1 MIFFLISAISLIDLL
16 MDHAEKA
23 VDTFS
28 QGLNC
33 AQSVF
38 SSFSEEL
45 GLDEKT
51 AKKIAGGFGS
61 GMRCGEVC
69 GAVTGALMVI
79 GLKYGPYTA
88 EDIEAKAD
96 TNTKT
101 LELID
106 AFKAENGSILCRD
119 LLGYD
124 LLKENELA
132 IIKEKCLFKKICPK
146 LVESAALILEK
157 KLEEW
162 EADPRK

>member
-1 MIFFLISAISLIDLL
+1 MDLL

-23 VDTFS
+23 ADTFS

-51 AKKIAGGFGS
+51 AKKIAGCFGS

-69 GAVTGALMVI
+69 GALTGALMAI
-79 GLKYGPYTA
+79 GLKYGACSA
-88 EDIEAKAD
+88 EDTEEKAD

-101 LELID
+101 VEMIN
-106 AFKAENGSILCRD
+106 AFKAENGSIFCRD

-124 LLKENELA
+124 ILKENELA
-132 IIKEKCLFKKICPK
+132 IIREKGLFKTICPK
-146 LVESAALILEK
+146 LVGSAALILEK
-157 KLEEW
+157 KLDEW
-162 EADPRK
+162 EAGSRK

>member
-1 MIFFLISAISLIDLL
+1 

-23 VDTFS
+23 VVTFS

-51 AKKIAGGFGS
+51 AKKIGGSFGS

-79 GLKYGPYTA
+79 GLKYGACSA
-88 EDIEAKAD
+88 EDTKAKAD

-101 LELID
+101 LELIE

-132 IIKEKCLFKKICPK
+132 IIKEKGLFKSICPK

-157 KLEEW
+157 KMGEW
-162 EADPRK
+162 EAVSRK

>member
-1 MIFFLISAISLIDLL
+1 MS
-16 MDHAEKA
+16 HAEKA
-23 VDTFS
+23 VTGFS

-45 GLDEKT
+45 GLDERT

-69 GAVTGALMVI
+69 GAVTGALMAI
-79 GLKYGPYTA
+79 GLKYGADTA
-88 EDIEAKAD
+88 EDTDAKAD
-96 TNTKT
+96 MNTKT
-101 LELID
+101 REFLE

-124 LLKENELA
+124 ILKEKELA
-132 IIKEKCLFKKICPK
+132 VIREKGLFKTICPK
-146 LVESAALILEK
+146 LVGSGALILEK
-157 KLEEW
+157 KLGEW
-162 EADPRK
+162 ESNLRK

>member
-1 MIFFLISAISLIDLL
+1 MS
-16 MDHAEKA
+16 HAEKA
-23 VDTFS
+23 ATGFS

-45 GLDEKT
+45 GLDERT

-79 GLKYGPYTA
+79 GLKYGA
-88 EDIEAKAD
+88 DSGEDRKAKEETD
-96 TNTKT
+96 RKT
-101 LELID
+101 VEFLD

-124 LLKENELA
+124 ILKEKELA
-132 IIKEKCLFKKICPK
+132 VIREKGLFKTICPK
-146 LVESAALILEK
+146 LVGSGALILER
-157 KLEEW
+157 KLGEW
-162 EADPRK
+162 ESDLRK

>member
-1 MIFFLISAISLIDLL
+1 MDLV

-23 VDTFS
+23 VGIFS
-28 QGLNC
+28 QGFNC
-33 AQSVF
+33 SQSVF

-69 GAVTGALMVI
+69 GALSGALMVI
-79 GLKYGPYTA
+79 GLKYGA
-88 EDIEAKAD
+88 CSSEDKIAKAD

-101 LELID
+101 VELIE

-124 LLKENELA
+124 VCYEDELA
-132 IIKEKCLFKKICPK
+132 LIKEKYLFKSICPK
-146 LVESAALILEK
+146 LVGSAALILEK

-162 EADPRK
+162 EAGSRK

>member
-1 MIFFLISAISLIDLL
+1 MQK
-16 MDHAEKA
+16 KA
-23 VDTFS
+23 VAAFS

-38 SSFSEEL
+38 SSFSNDL
-45 GLDEKT
+45 GVDENT

-61 GMRCGEVC
+61 GMRC

-79 GLKYGPYTA
+79 GLKYGPSTG
-88 EDIEAKAD
+88 EDLEAKAD
-96 TNTKT
+96 TNEKT
-101 LELID
+101 VEFLD

-124 LLKENELA
+124 ILKENELA
-132 IIKEKCLFKKICPK
+132 IIKEKGLFKTLCPK

-157 KLEEW
+157 KLDAW
-162 EADPRK
+162 EADQRK